1 MGARTPSLSTN
12 QKLIMNELST
22 ATNLMLRRLLAGEGD
37 CKRDY
42 NKECGYPDRIEA
54 HQYREAYERDGVAAR
69 VCDVYPDECWAM
81 LPEVIETEELDET
94 PWEKKF
100 NELNDNEGLDL
111 LSTLHRMDKISGI
124 GQFGIMLL
132 GLDDGADLSTPVLD
146 VDLKTGKLKDA
157 AKEHNLLYLRC
168 FDQSLVQ
175 ISQYETNKNH
185 PRYGQPVLYDVALQD
200 PLADKGAVTGRGTI
214 HWSRVLHFA
223 DNRISSEICGQPRM
237 QSTWNRLHD
246 LKKIGGG
253 SGEMFWRGGFPGY
266 SLESPADGTLELDIP
281 SMRAEFERFSNTLQR
296 YMAFQGVTTKVL
308 SPNVASPEDHL
319 NGQLKLISITIGV
332 PMRVF
337 VGSEEAKI
345 SSTQDSL
352 TWNKRLGRRQET
364 YITPKIIKPTLS
376 RLMALKV
383 LPRIAKPIV
392 HWPDL
397 NTSTDM
403 ERGESAAKMATAIA
417 TYVGGGCDQM
427 IPPLEFMIHVLNIH
441 PTIAKLIME
450 AMEKYTP
457 QFIAAAPDNGGGAAN
472 APGKGDKLTKVGKKA
487 KVAAPTKPGGKKTS
501 AK

>member
-1 MGARTPSLSTN
+1 MTANPQLTDN
-12 QKLIMNELST
+12 QRMVLNQLST
-22 ATNLMLRRLLAGEGD
+22 ATNMMLRRMLSGEGD
-37 CKRDY
+37 TRRDY
-42 NKECGYPDRIEA
+42 NKECGYPVSIREDE
-54 HQYREAYERDGVAAR
+54 YRETYERDGVAAR
-69 VCDVYPDECWAM
+69 VVDVYPDECWAM
-81 LPEVIETEELDET
+81 MPEVIETEELDET

-100 NELNDNEGLDL
+100 NELNDAENLDL
-111 LSTLHRMDKISGI
+111 LGTLHRMDKMSGI

-132 GLDDGADLSTPVLD
+132 GLDDGAELDKPVLE
-146 VDLKTGKLKDA
+146 VDKETGKIKDST
-157 AKEHNLLYLRC
+157 KEHQLLYLRC
-168 FDQSLVQ
+168 FDQSLVK
-175 ISQYETNKNH
+175 ISKYQSDPTH
-185 PRYGQPVLYDVALQD
+185 PRYGQPEMYDVALSD
-200 PLADKGAVTGRGTI
+200 PRADANAITTRKNV

-223 DNRISSEICGQPRM
+223 DNRLSSEICGQPRM
-237 QSTWNRLHD
+237 QNVYNRIHD

-266 SLESPADGTLELDIP
+266 SLETPADSTLELDID
-281 SMRAEFERFSNTLQR
+281 SMREEFERFSNTLQR

-352 TWNKRLGRRQET
+352 TWNKRLARRQT
-364 YITPKIIKPTLS
+364 VYITPKIIKPTLT

-383 LPRIAKPIV
+383 LPRIAKPLV
-392 HWPDL
+392 KWPDL

-403 ERGESAAKMATAIA
+403 ERGEAAAKMATAIA

-427 IPPLEFMIHVLNIH
+427 IPPLEFMIHVLNIN
-441 PTIAKLIME
+441 PTIAKLIMD

-457 QFIAAAPDNGGGAAN
+457 QFMAAMPDNGGGPN
-472 APGKGDKLTKVGKKA
+472 NEPGSGDKVTKVKKSP